1 MCRITGGVDFASR
14 TISEEIL
21 IAMRDSLSAG
31 GPDSAGIFIEGP
43 VSLAHRRLSII
54 DLSAS
59 GFQPM
64 IWEKWVI
71 TFNGEI
77 YNFQEVKDQL
87 LTKGYNFSTKTDTEV
102 VIKAFDCWGKDAVN
116 KFRGMFVFALWNK
129 IEQKLILCRDRL
141 GVKPLYWYF
150 KDNLFLFA
158 SELKAFHQHP
168 LFDKTLDLT
177 GLPHYLQKGYFH
189 EEDCIYKYV
198 KKLLPGSFLEI
209 DSNKQI
215 EITRFWDVQKIY
227 ENAVIDQR
235 PENEITEEL
244 ESVLTAAFKLRMV
257 ADVEVG
263 IFLSGG
269 VDSSLVTAL
278 LQKDNS
284 RQLQT
289 FTIGFKD
296 KQFNEA
302 EVAYEVS
309 KQLGTNHSVLYC
321 TEDEFKQVIP
331 ELPEIYDEPFGDS
344 SAIPTYLVSKLA
356 VKNVKVALSGD
367 GGDELFGGYSK
378 YKFARNSSWML
389 PIPYSFRKILYNL
402 SYAVNPSTVE
412 KIAANLRMN
421 AYTQIGSKYLKFQQT
436 LLARDTE
443 DFFNKSSSYIT
454 DAGLGKLTGSELLL
468 NDTTGKQAPENLLN
482 FLGMKDML
490 SYLPGDILTKV
501 DRASMRVALEARE
514 PFLDPEIINFAF
526 TIPNHLKI
534 SAKGESKY
542 ILKKILSKYI
552 SPELI
557 TRPKQG
563 FSVPIAKWLKGFLKD
578 ELIAL
583 QNDDQFFETFQL
595 DQKYFVV
602 ILQSFFSSEN
612 KYNPHF
618 IWFVYSLFR
627 WYKKWI

>member
-1 MCRITGGVDFASR
+1 M
-14 TISEEIL
+14 
-21 IAMRDSLSAG
+21 
-31 GPDSAGIFIEGP
+31 
-43 VSLAHRRLSII
+43 
-54 DLSAS
+54 
-59 GFQPM
+59 
-64 IWEKWVI
+64 
-71 TFNGEI
+71 
-77 YNFQEVKDQL
+77 
-87 LTKGYNFSTKTDTEV
+87 
-102 VIKAFDCWGKDAVN
+102 
-116 KFRGMFVFALWNK
+116 
-129 IEQKLILCRDRL
+129 
-141 GVKPLYWYF
+141 
-150 KDNLFLFA
+150 
-158 SELKAFHQHP
+158 
-168 LFDKTLDLT
+168 
-177 GLPHYLQKGYFH
+177 
-189 EEDCIYKYV
+189 
-198 KKLLPGSFLEI
+198 
-209 DSNKQI
+209 
-215 EITRFWDVQKIY
+215 
-227 ENAVIDQR
+227 
-235 PENEITEEL
+235 
-244 ESVLTAAFKLRMV
+244 
-257 ADVEVG
+257 
-263 IFLSGG
+263 SGG
-269 VDSSLVTAL
+269 VDSTLVTAL

-378 YKFARNSSWML
+378 YKFVRNSSWML

-436 LLARDTE
+436 LLACDTE

-468 NDTTGKQAPENLLN
+468 NDTTGKQASENLLN

-602 ILQSFFSSEN
+602 VLQSFFSSEN

>member
-129 IEQKLILCRDRL
+129 IEHKLILCRDRL

-150 KDNLFLFA
+150 KNNLFLFA

-209 DSNKQI
+209 DANKQI
-215 EITRFWDVQKIY
+215 GITRFWDVQKIY

-257 ADVEVG
+257 SDVEVG

-278 LQKDNS
+278 IQKDNS

-321 TEDEFKQVIP
+321 TEDEFKHVIP

-389 PIPYSFRKILYNL
+389 PIPHSFRKILYNL
-402 SYAVNPSTVE
+402 SFAVNPSTVE

-436 LLARDTE
+436 LLALDTE

-454 DAGLGKLTGSELLL
+454 DASLGKLIGSELLL
-468 NDTTGKQAPENLLN
+468 NDTSGKQAPENLLN
-482 FLGMKDML
+482 FLGMRDML

-534 SAKGESKY
+534 STKGESKY

-563 FSVPIAKWLKGFLKD
+563 FTVPIAKWLQGFLKD

-583 QNDDQFFETFQL
+583 KNDDQFFETFQL
-595 DQKYFVV
+595 DQKYFAGV
-602 ILQSFFSSEN
+602 LQSFFSSEN
-612 KYNPHF
+612 KHNPHL
-618 IWFVYSLFR
+618 IWFVYCLFK
-627 WYKKWI
+627 WYKKWV

>member
-209 DSNKQI
+209 DANKQI

-263 IFLSGG
+263 IF
-269 VDSSLVTAL
+269 
-278 LQKDNS
+278 
-284 RQLQT
+284 
-289 FTIGFKD
+289 
-296 KQFNEA
+296 
-302 EVAYEVS
+302 
-309 KQLGTNHSVLYC
+309 
-321 TEDEFKQVIP
+321 
-331 ELPEIYDEPFGDS
+331 
-344 SAIPTYLVSKLA
+344 
-356 VKNVKVALSGD
+356 
-367 GGDELFGGYSK
+367 
-378 YKFARNSSWML
+378 
-389 PIPYSFRKILYNL
+389 
-402 SYAVNPSTVE
+402 
-412 KIAANLRMN
+412 
-421 AYTQIGSKYLKFQQT
+421 
-436 LLARDTE
+436 
-443 DFFNKSSSYIT
+443 
-454 DAGLGKLTGSELLL
+454 
-468 NDTTGKQAPENLLN
+468 
-482 FLGMKDML
+482 
-490 SYLPGDILTKV
+490 
-501 DRASMRVALEARE
+501 
-514 PFLDPEIINFAF
+514 
-526 TIPNHLKI
+526 
-534 SAKGESKY
+534 
-542 ILKKILSKYI
+542 
-552 SPELI
+552 
-557 TRPKQG
+557 
-563 FSVPIAKWLKGFLKD
+563 
-578 ELIAL
+578 
-583 QNDDQFFETFQL
+583 
-595 DQKYFVV
+595 
-602 ILQSFFSSEN
+602 
-612 KYNPHF
+612 
-618 IWFVYSLFR
+618 
-627 WYKKWI
+627 